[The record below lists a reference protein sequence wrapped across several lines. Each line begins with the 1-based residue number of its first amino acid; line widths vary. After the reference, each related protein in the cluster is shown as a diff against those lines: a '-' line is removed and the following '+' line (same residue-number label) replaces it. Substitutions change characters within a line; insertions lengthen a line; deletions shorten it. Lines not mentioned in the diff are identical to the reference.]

1 LTIKKYNPTSP
12 GRRSATVSEFDDITR
27 DRPEKSLTSELKKKA
42 GRNVHG
48 RITMRHLG
56 GGHKR
61 KYRLIDFKRSKDDI
75 PARVAAIE
83 YDPNRS
89 CRIAL
94 LHYIDGE
101 KRYILAPKNLKV
113 GDEVISGE
121 KVDVK
126 PGSCMPLR
134 NIPTGTFI
142 HSVELYKGR
151 GGQLARSAGS
161 SVQLLAKENKIAQ
174 LRLPSGEVRVV
185 SVNCRAS
192 IGQVGNEEHEIISLG
207 KAGRSRMLGIRP
219 SVRGVAMNPHDHP
232 LGGGEG
238 KSSGGRHPCSP
249 WGMPSKGYRT
259 RKKNKPSSRLIIRR
273 RTS

>member
-1 LTIKKYNPTSP
+1 MTIKKYNPTSP

-126 PGSCMPLR
+126 PGNCMPLR

>member
-1 LTIKKYNPTSP
+1 LTIKKYKPTSP
-12 GRRSATVSEFDDITR
+12 GRRFATVSGFDEITR
-27 DRPEKSLTSELKKKA
+27 DRPEKSLTSELRKKA

-48 RITMRHLG
+48 RITVRHMG

-61 KYRLIDFKRSKDDI
+61 KYRIIDFRRRKDNI
-75 PARVAAIE
+75 PAKVAAIE

-94 LHYIDGE
+94 LHYVDGE
-101 KRYILAPKNLKV
+101 KRYILAPKNLNV
-113 GDEVISGE
+113 GNEVISGE

-126 PGSCMPLR
+126 PGNCMPLR
-134 NIPTGTFI
+134 SIPTGTFV
-142 HSVELYKGR
+142 HNVELYEGR
-151 GGQLARSAGS
+151 GGQIARSAGS
-161 SVQLLAKENKIAQ
+161 SVQLLAKEEKIAQ

-192 IGQVGNEEHEIISLG
+192 IGEVGNEEHEIISLG

-259 RKKNKPSSRLIIRR
+259 RKKNKPSNRLILKR